1 MRKGQ
6 KMSKEAV
13 EKIRTTLEGRRC
25 SMKSEWAKGHTP
37 WNKGTKGLMKAN
49 KGSFKKG
56 NVPKNYMGGFKMC
69 KYGIYV
75 RVGKGKYSYQVNGKQ
90 VVVGKYESLAR
101 KKYREAFGDFDK
113 KLCVWHKDKDVYN
126 NEIDNLELI
135 TRVELLKRN
144 YNKNNKNKIK
154 KNCSIC
160 GKEFL
165 ARTNYQKTCSK
176 KCSIKNCRRLNKN
189 YQNQRR
195 RKIKEKCLTPMI
207 ISQY

>member
-6 KMSKEAV
+6 KMSKEAIK
-13 EKIRTTLEGRRC
+13 KIRTTLKGRRC

-37 WNKGTKGLMKAN
+37 WNKGTKGLVKAN

-56 NVPKNYMGGFKMC
+56 DVPKNYMGGLKMC
-69 KYGIYV
+69 KDGIYA
-75 RVGKGKYSYQVNGKQ
+75 RVGKGVYSYQKDGKQ
-90 VVVGKYESLAR
+90 IIVGKYENLAR

-113 KLCVWHKDKDVYN
+113 KLCIWYKDRDVYN

-135 TRVELLKRN
+135 TRAELLKRN
-144 YNKNNKNKIK
+144 YNKNKIK

-176 KCSIKNCRRLNKN
+176 KCSIENSKILNKI

-195 RKIKEKCLTPMI
+195 RNAKESLL